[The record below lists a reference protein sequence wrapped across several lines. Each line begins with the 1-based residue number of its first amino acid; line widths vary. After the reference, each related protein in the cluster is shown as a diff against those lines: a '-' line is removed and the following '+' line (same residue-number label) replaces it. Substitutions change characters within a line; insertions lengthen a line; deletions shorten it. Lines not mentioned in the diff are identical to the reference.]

1 MKKSIQYKHYNHK
14 VLWIILVSD
23 IQKVMLYF
31 FHHDFFKV

>member
-1 MKKSIQYKHYNHK
+1 MKKSIPYKHYNHK